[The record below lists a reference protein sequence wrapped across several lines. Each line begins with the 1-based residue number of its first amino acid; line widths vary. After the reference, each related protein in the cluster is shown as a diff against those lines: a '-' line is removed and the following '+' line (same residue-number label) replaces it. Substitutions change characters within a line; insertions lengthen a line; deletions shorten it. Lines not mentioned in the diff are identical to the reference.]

1 MDFKKGHYKTLK
13 TYINCKWGFAE
24 DRLEVYENCAEYL
37 RNNLILNEISILIF
51 FQFNCKIETNQL
63 KIVAEAT
70 FGLHL
75 KKYFE
80 ILTLKFGGKSLL
92 TRLLELHS
100 DSWLADEIRD
110 FPILIDF
117 CT

>member
-1 MDFKKGHYKTLK
+1 MSQDNLRVFWILKKGYYKTLK
-13 TYINCKWGFAE
+13 TDINCKSGFAE
-24 DRLEVYENCAEYL
+24 DCLDMYENCAEYL

-51 FQFNCKIETNQL
+51 FQFNCKIETSQL

-70 FGLHL
+70 FGLHP

-80 ILTLKFGGKSLL
+80 ILTLKFGGRSLL

-100 DSWLADEIRD
+100 DS
-110 FPILIDF
+110 
-117 CT
+117 